1 MDKCALTDLNLEA
14 REEKGREWQLAQVS
28 DKSGH
33 ASCPSKRIRLACG
46 WCGLTGRVSAGCGL
60 VRVEASDLLRQR
72 AASAGTCLLSAL
84 ALVVSTDS
92 GIGVTHSRAP
102 TEPWHPSKSQGGARS

>member
-1 MDKCALTDLNLEA
+1 MEPVLLSFCSAQNTPESGQVCLADLNLEA

-60 VRVEASDLLRQR
+60 VRVEASDL
-72 AASAGTCLLSAL
+72 
-84 ALVVSTDS
+84 
-92 GIGVTHSRAP
+92 
-102 TEPWHPSKSQGGARS
+102 